1 MAIREAHGRAN
12 DMDVA
17 IDKAITV
24 GSSNVNI
31 GEALAERARA
41 SLSDLASRY
50 FGRITTGSVHFGRE
64 GIAFRCSVNMQC
76 GAVPMM
82 SAEARHKDAHVAL
95 AVAVDKLGKQLR
107 RAKRGLRDE
116 KIGHGPKGM
125 PEVSR

>member
-1 MAIREAHGRAN
+1 MQ
-12 DMDVA
+12 VA

-24 GSSNVNI
+24 GSSNVEI

-41 SLSDLASRY
+41 ALADLASKY

-82 SAEARHKDAHVAL
+82 SAEASDKDAHIALTVAI
-95 AVAVDKLGKQLR
+95 DRLGKQLR

>member
-1 MAIREAHGRAN
+1 ME
-12 DMDVA
+12 VA

-24 GSSNVNI
+24 GSSNVEV
-31 GEALAERARA
+31 GEALAERARTA
-41 SLSDLASRY
+41 LADLASRY

-64 GIAFRCSVNMQC
+64 GVDYRCSVNMQC
-76 GAVPMM
+76 GGVPMM
-82 SAEARHKDAHVAL
+82 SAEASHKDAHVAL

-116 KIGHGPKGM
+116 KAGHGGKGM

>member
-1 MAIREAHGRAN
+1 ME
-12 DMDVA
+12 VA

-24 GSSNVNI
+24 GSSNVEI

-41 SLSDLASRY
+41 YLSELASKY

-64 GIAFRCSVNMQC
+64 GVEYRCSVNMRC

-82 SAEARHKDAHVAL
+82 SAEASNKDAHVAL
-95 AVAVDKLGKQLR
+95 TMAVDKLGNQLR

-116 KIGHGPKGM
+116 KIGRGPKGA

>member
-1 MAIREAHGRAN
+1 ME
-12 DMDVA
+12 VA

-24 GSSNVNI
+24 GSSNVEI
-31 GEALAERARA
+31 GEALAERARVA
-41 SLSDLASRY
+41 LSDLASKY

-82 SAEARHKDAHVAL
+82 SAEASDKDPHVAL
-95 AVAVDKLGKQLR
+95 TVAIDRLGKQLR

-116 KIGHGPKGM
+116 KIGHGPKGI
-125 PEVSR
+125 PEVSG

>member
-1 MAIREAHGRAN
+1 
-12 DMDVA
+12 MDVL

-24 GSSNVNI
+24 GSSNVEI

-41 SLSDLASRY
+41 SLSDLASKY

-64 GIAFRCSVNMQC
+64 GIDYRCCVNMQC
-76 GAVPMM
+76 GGAPMM
-82 SAEARHKDAHVAL
+82 SAEANHKDPHVAL
-95 AVAVDKLGKQLR
+95 AVAVDKLGKRLR

-116 KIGHGPKGM
+116 KTGASPKGM

>member
-1 MAIREAHGRAN
+1 ME
-12 DMDVA
+12 VA

-24 GSSNVNI
+24 GSSNVDI
-31 GEALAERARA
+31 GEALAEQARA
-41 SLSDLASRY
+41 ALATLASKY

-64 GIAFRCSVNMQC
+64 GIVFRCSVNMQC

-82 SAEARHKDAHVAL
+82 SAEASDKDARVAL
-95 AVAVDKLGKQLR
+95 TVAVDRLGKRLR

-116 KIGHGPKGM
+116 KFGHGPKGM